1 MVWLNRLSS
10 FEELKLLSRFCCTLY
25 IAIFVFLFQYFHRH
39 YAGDVVYNINGF
51 LAKNKDTFFQDFKR
65 LMHLSQDPLISGIWP
80 DGAQDITMTTK
91 RPLTA
96 GTMFKNS
103 MIALVNNLTRKEP
116 YYVRCVKPNDQ
127 KIPIMFDQELVVH
140 QVQPKICI
148 FKVLKLEGY
157 FDISL
162 PYFLIEV
169 TNMHKKYTSMV

>member
-1 MVWLNRLSS
+1 
-10 FEELKLLSRFCCTLY
+10 
-25 IAIFVFLFQYFHRH
+25 
-39 YAGDVVYNINGF
+39 
-51 LAKNKDTFFQDFKR
+51 
-65 LMHLSQDPLISGIWP
+65 MHLSQDPLISGIWP